1 MRSVSQITLCLGW
14 VTRPTFA
21 FTEVSRWG
29 FKALTLFRTSPS
41 PLILLPC
48 LGQRTK
54 CTPPC
59 FEAYSHVAVEQIHVI
74 VITYLKY
81 KQPSSSKSP
90 QSCRQCPIYNNR
102 TTDSHEIIYTLLRTE
117 RKKTIPCPAE
127 HPRIVHIRKYTPR
140 NFVADWKPLR
150 HFFKQWKRNIETI
163 KKRGM
168 LLW

>member
-1 MRSVSQITLCLGW
+1 MRSVCEITLCPGW
-14 VTRPTFA
+14 VTPPTFV

-29 FKALTLFRTSPS
+29 FEALTR
-41 PLILLPC
+41 
-48 LGQRTK
+48 QKTK
-54 CTPPC
+54 WKPPC
-59 FEAYSHVAVEQIHVI
+59 FEAYLHVAVEQIHVI
-74 VITYLKY
+74 VIAHLKY

-90 QSCRQCPIYNNR
+90 QSCRQCPVYNNR

-117 RKKTIPCPAE
+117 RTKTIPCQAE

-140 NFVADWKPLR
+140 NFAADWKPLR

-163 KKRGM
+163 KKHGM